1 MLNSSLSA
9 LLQATAPDFVRQGTI
24 VASGAIARAEE
35 CIGRCGET
43 FAKSSAN
50 PNINVSLP
58 IAPFRSIRRGA
69 RGPTATWCDYDEDYD
84 TAVAVELLPCKIPE
98 LR

>member
-43 FAKSSAN
+43 FAKSSATFN
-50 PNINVSLP
+50 TKRITADCSFPVDK
-58 IAPFRSIRRGA
+58 AWRA
-69 RGPTATWCDYDEDYD
+69 RPDSYL
-84 TAVAVELLPCKIPE
+84 VRL
-98 LR
+98 